1 MRQRLG
7 LAAALLGDPVVLL
20 LDEPANGLDP
30 HGIRWLRRSC
40 VVRGPGKAVL
50 VSSHLLYEMPLMADD
65 VIVIDRGRLLR
76 QGSLEELTNGG
87 ATNLEDLFLDLT
99 DGKGYP
105 MNDVLR
111 SEFRKFR
118 TTRTAFGLLA
128 GAVALT
134 GLALW
139 GSLSGATPAELAAGL
154 TSPFGYAGVVVII
167 MLFVMVLGIRSFTDE
182 VRYGSVVPTF
192 LATPK
197 RLRVLAAKTAVSA
210 AAAVVFAVVA
220 LGVGTGVI
228 AVYLVAH
235 GYAVPVAAWSLAGLF
250 GRAIAIAVLWA
261 TIGVSVGVVVRHQ
274 VAAIVGALA
283 WLFVVENI
291 LGSILPR
298 SLPGYRPRPPER
310 RRASTARTR

>member
-1 MRQRLG
+1 
-7 LAAALLGDPVVLL
+7 
-20 LDEPANGLDP
+20 
-30 HGIRWLRRSC
+30 
-40 VVRGPGKAVL
+40 
-50 VSSHLLYEMPLMADD
+50 
-65 VIVIDRGRLLR
+65 
-76 QGSLEELTNGG
+76 
-87 ATNLEDLFLDLT
+87 
-99 DGKGYP
+99 

-111 SEFRKFR
+111 SEFRKLR

-182 VRYGSVVPTF
+182 VRHGSVVPTF

-197 RLRVLAAKTAVSA
+197 RLRVLAAKTTVSA
-210 AAAVVFAVVA
+210 AAAVVFAIAA
-220 LGVGTGVI
+220 LGVGTGVV

-235 GYAVPVAAWSLAGLF
+235 GYAVPVAWGTMAWLF
-250 GRAIAIAVLWA
+250 AKAIAITALWSV
-261 TIGVSVGVVVRHQ
+261 IGVSVGVVIRHQ

-291 LGSILPR
+291 LSGLVPKVAAW
-298 SLPGYRPRPPER
+298 LPGSAAGAAMGMGSGNALVTPVVGMIVLV
-310 RRASTARTR
+310 

>member
-1 MRQRLG
+1 M
-7 LAAALLGDPVVLL
+7 
-20 LDEPANGLDP
+20 
-30 HGIRWLRRSC
+30 
-40 VVRGPGKAVL
+40 
-50 VSSHLLYEMPLMADD
+50 
-65 VIVIDRGRLLR
+65 
-76 QGSLEELTNGG
+76 
-87 ATNLEDLFLDLT
+87 
-99 DGKGYP
+99 
-105 MNDVLR
+105 
-111 SEFRKFR
+111 
-118 TTRTAFGLLA
+118 A
-128 GAVALT
+128 GAPWLLT
-134 GLALW
+134 ALALW
-139 GSLSGATPAELAAGL
+139 DRLSGATPAELAAGL

-167 MLFVMVLGIRSFTDE
+167 LLFVMVLGIRSFTDE
-182 VRYGSVVPTF
+182 VRHGSVVPTF

-274 VAAIVGALA
+274 
-283 WLFVVENI
+283 
-291 LGSILPR
+291 SPR
-298 SLPGYRPRPPER
+298 SWARSRGCSWSRTSWARSCRGSLPGYRRPLPER